1 MGICSRRIK
10 NFSEHFL
17 AMDFDS
23 DDDYVYY
30 IQKLENDSS
39 NDDVKFYERKNEDLQ
54 KGQTLVINKD
64 RMMDMNQEISLE
76 V

>member
-1 MGICSRRIK
+1 
-10 NFSEHFL
+10 
-17 AMDFDS
+17 MDFDS